1 MRFLLILIW
10 FVSFLS
16 CAPTTKEEQVKDW
29 LYYYDLG
36 MSALSAKNYSEAIAN
51 FFIATQKAP
60 NEPKVWNALGIAY
73 MEVFEYE
80 KAESAF
86 KRALEVDK
94 KFTEARL
101 NLGVMYFRKKD
112 YENALR
118 EIRTALAD
126 EAFPHKHIAFYY
138 LARIYKALDN
148 QNLYLE
154 NLRKATA
161 YNPMFFEAQLEL
173 ANAYEEMGD
182 YRSALDVYRN
192 LLNNG
197 INTPQIELSM
207 ARLLFYVEDY
217 ENAKLFIKRLI
228 ENKQADAG
236 QKAQAYELLSQIL
249 VKEQERLISR
259 NMASAQKERE
269 IPKANEKIQELP
281 PKEEP
286 ISREK
291 IANQTEPEVAKP
303 ERKAEHKPAEVQRE
317 RVFRIQLGAF
327 SSEERAKAWKE
338 RIEKE
343 LGIKDLMIVEQLGI
357 YRVLYG
363 SFKSRAEA
371 EAQVKRLRGYNLYG
385 FIVQD

>member
-1 MRFLLILIW
+1 
-10 FVSFLS
+10 
-16 CAPTTKEEQVKDW
+16 
-29 LYYYDLG
+29 
-36 MSALSAKNYSEAIAN
+36 
-51 FFIATQKAP
+51 
-60 NEPKVWNALGIAY
+60 
-73 MEVFEYE
+73 
-80 KAESAF
+80 
-86 KRALEVDK
+86 
-94 KFTEARL
+94 
-101 NLGVMYFRKKD
+101 MYFRKKD

-126 EAFPHKHIAFYY
+126 EPFPHKHIAFYY
-138 LARIYKALDN
+138 LARIYKAIDN

-197 INTPQIELSM
+197 IRTPQIELSM
-207 ARLLFYVEDY
+207 ARLLFYIEDY
-217 ENAKLFIKRLI
+217 ETAKLFIKRLI
-228 ENKQADAG
+228 ENKQADAS
-236 QKAQAYELLSQIL
+236 QRSQAYELLSQIL
-249 VKEQERLISR
+249 VKEQEMLIGRKMVST
-259 NMASAQKERE
+259 QKEGRNPRQRKNPE
-269 IPKANEKIQELP
+269 RP

-286 ISREK
+286 ITNR
-291 IANQTEPEVAKP
+291 TEPEITKP
-303 ERKAEHKPAEVQRE
+303 ERKTEHKPVEVQKE

-327 SSEERAKAWKE
+327 SSEDRAKAWKE
-338 RIEKE
+338 KIEKE
-343 LGIKDLMIVEQLGI
+343 LGIKELTIVEQLGI

-371 EAQVKRLRGYNLYG
+371 EAQIERLKGHNIYG

>member
-16 CAPTTKEEQVKDW
+16 CAPTIKEEQVKDW

-86 KRALEVDK
+86 RRALKLDK

-197 INTPQIELSM
+197 MNTPQIELNM
-207 ARLLFYVEDY
+207 ARLLFYTEDY

-228 ENKQADAG
+228 ESKQADAS

-249 VKEQERLISR
+249 VKEQERLISGK
-259 NMASAQKERE
+259 MASAQKERE
-269 IPKANEKIQELP
+269 ISKISKEKIT
-281 PKEEP
+281 
-286 ISREK
+286 
-291 IANQTEPEVAKP
+291 NQTEPEIAKP
-303 ERKAEHKPAEVQRE
+303 EGKTENKPAEVQRE

-343 LGIKDLMIVEQLGI
+343 LGINDLTIVEQLGI

>member
-10 FVSFLS
+10 FVFFLS
-16 CAPTTKEEQVKDW
+16 CAPATKEEQVKDW

-60 NEPKVWNALGIAY
+60 NEPKVWNSLGIAY

-86 KRALEVDK
+86 RKALGVDK

-138 LARIYKALDN
+138 LARIYKAIDN

-182 YRSALDVYRN
+182 YRSAIDVYRN

-217 ENAKLFIKRLI
+217 ENAKLFIKRLM
-228 ENKQADAG
+228 ENKQADAS
-236 QKAQAYELLSQIL
+236 QKSQAYELLNQIL

-259 NMASAQKERE
+259 KMASAQKERE
-269 IPKANEKIQELP
+269 ERKAEEKNQERP

-286 ISREK
+286 IT
-291 IANQTEPEVAKP
+291 NQTEPEITKP
-303 ERKAEHKPAEVQRE
+303 ERKTENKPAEVHRE

-338 RIEKE
+338 KIEKE
-343 LGIKDLMIVEQLGI
+343 LGIKELTIVEQLGI
-357 YRVLYG
+357 YRVFYG

-371 EAQVKRLRGYNLYG
+371 EAQVRRLRSYNLYG

>member
-1 MRFLLILIW
+1 
-10 FVSFLS
+10 
-16 CAPTTKEEQVKDW
+16 
-29 LYYYDLG
+29 
-36 MSALSAKNYSEAIAN
+36 
-51 FFIATQKAP
+51 
-60 NEPKVWNALGIAY
+60 
-73 MEVFEYE
+73 MEVYEYE

-86 KRALEVDK
+86 RKALEVDK

-118 EIRTALAD
+118 EIRTVLAD
-126 EAFPHKHIAFYY
+126 ESFPHKHIAFYY
-138 LARIYKALDN
+138 LARIYKAIDN

-197 INTPQIELSM
+197 IRTPQIELNM

-217 ENAKLFIKRLI
+217 ETAKLFIKRLM
-228 ENKQADAG
+228 ENKQADAS
-236 QKAQAYELLSQIL
+236 QRSQAYELLSQIL
-249 VKEQERLISR
+249 VREQEILIGR
-259 NMASAQKERE
+259 KMVSAQKERE
-269 IPKANEKIQELP
+269 EPKAEEKTKGRP

-286 ISREK
+286 ITNR
-291 IANQTEPEVAKP
+291 TEPEIAKP
-303 ERKAEHKPAEVQRE
+303 ERKTEHKPAEVQKE

-338 RIEKE
+338 KIEKE
-343 LGIKDLMIVEQLGI
+343 LGIKELTIVEQLGI

-371 EAQVKRLRGYNLYG
+371 EVQIERLKGYNLYG
-385 FIVQD
+385 LIVQD

>member
-1 MRFLLILIW
+1 MRLLLIFIW
-10 FVSFLS
+10 LVFLLS

-60 NEPKVWNALGIAY
+60 NEPKVWNSLGIAY

-86 KRALEVDK
+86 RKALEVDK
-94 KFTEARL
+94 NFTEARL

-197 INTPQIELSM
+197 IRTPQIELSM
-207 ARLLFYVEDY
+207 ARLLFYTEDY
-217 ENAKLFIKRLI
+217 ENAKLFIKRLM
-228 ENKQADAG
+228 ENKQADAS
-236 QKAQAYELLSQIL
+236 QRSQAYELLSQIL
-249 VKEQERLISR
+249 VKEQESLVSR
-259 NMASAQKERE
+259 KTASAQKERE
-269 IPKANEKIQELP
+269 ERKAEEKTQERP

-286 ISREK
+286 IT
-291 IANQTEPEVAKP
+291 NQTEPEITKP
-303 ERKAEHKPAEVQRE
+303 ESKTESKPVEVQKE

-338 RIEKE
+338 KLEKDFGIKE
-343 LGIKDLMIVEQLGI
+343 LTIVEQLGI

-371 EAQVKRLRGYNLYG
+371 EAQIKRLRGYNLYG

>member
-10 FVSFLS
+10 FVFFLS
-16 CAPTTKEEQVKDW
+16 CAPATKEDQAKNW

-36 MSALSAKNYSEAIAN
+36 LSALSAKNYSEAIAN

-86 KRALEVDK
+86 RRALGVDK

-197 INTPQIELSM
+197 IRTPQIELNM
-207 ARLLFYVEDY
+207 ARLLFYTEDY

-228 ENKQADAG
+228 ENKQADVS
-236 QKAQAYELLSQIL
+236 QRSQAYELLSQIL

-259 NMASAQKERE
+259 KMASAQKERE
-269 IPKANEKIQELP
+269 ITEVEEKKQELP

-286 ISREK
+286 VSKEK
-291 IANQTEPEVAKP
+291 ITNQTESEIAKA
-303 ERKAEHKPAEVQRE
+303 ERKTENEPAEVQRE

-338 RIEKE
+338 KIEKE
-343 LGIKDLMIVEQLGI
+343 LGIKDIMIVEHLGI
-357 YRVLYG
+357 HRVLYG

-371 EAQVKRLRGYNLYG
+371 EAQVRRLRSYNLYG

>member
-1 MRFLLILIW
+1 MRFLLIFIWLI
-10 FVSFLS
+10 FLLS
-16 CAPTTKEEQVKDW
+16 CAPATKEDQVKDW

-60 NEPKVWNALGIAY
+60 NEPKVWNSLGIAY
-73 MEVFEYE
+73 MEVYEYE

-86 KRALEVDK
+86 RKALEVDK

-118 EIRTALAD
+118 EIRTVLAD
-126 EAFPHKHIAFYY
+126 EPFPHKHIAFYY
-138 LARIYKALDN
+138 LARIYKALGN

-154 NLRKATA
+154 NLRKAAA

-197 INTPQIELSM
+197 MSTPQIELNM

-217 ENAKLFIKRLI
+217 ENAKLFMKRLM
-228 ENKQADAG
+228 ENKQADAS
-236 QKAQAYELLSQIL
+236 QRSQAYELLSQIL
-249 VKEQERLISR
+249 VKEQEMLIGR
-259 NMASAQKERE
+259 KMLSAQKERE
-269 IPKANEKIQELP
+269 EPKAEEKTKGRP

-286 ISREK
+286 ITNR
-291 IANQTEPEVAKP
+291 TEPEITKP
-303 ERKAEHKPAEVQRE
+303 ERKTEHKPAEVQKE

-327 SSEERAKAWKE
+327 YSEERAKAWKE
-338 RIEKE
+338 KIEKE
-343 LGIKDLMIVEQLGI
+343 LGIKELTIVEQLGI

-371 EAQVKRLRGYNLYG
+371 EAQIERLKGYNLYG

>member
-1 MRFLLILIW
+1 MRFLLIFIWLI
-10 FVSFLS
+10 FILS
-16 CAPTTKEEQVKDW
+16 CAPATKEDQAKNW

-60 NEPKVWNALGIAY
+60 NEPKVWNSLGIAY
-73 MEVFEYE
+73 MEVYEYE

-86 KRALEVDK
+86 RRALEVDK

-148 QNLYLE
+148 QDLYLE

-161 YNPMFFEAQLEL
+161 YNPMFFDAQLEL

-197 INTPQIELSM
+197 IRTPQIELNV
-207 ARLLFYVEDY
+207 ARLLFYAEDY
-217 ENAKLFIKRLI
+217 ENAKLFIKRLM
-228 ENKQADAG
+228 ENKQADAS
-236 QKAQAYELLSQIL
+236 QRSQAYELLSQIL

-259 NMASAQKERE
+259 KTASAQKEGEER
-269 IPKANEKIQELP
+269 KAEEKTQGLP

-286 ISREK
+286 IT
-291 IANQTEPEVAKP
+291 NQTVPEMAKP
-303 ERKAEHKPAEVQRE
+303 ERKTENKPAEVQKE

-338 RIEKE
+338 KLEKE
-343 LGIKDLMIVEQLGI
+343 WGIKDLTIVEHLGI
-357 YRVLYG
+357 YRVMYG

-371 EAQVKRLRGYNLYG
+371 EAQVKRLKGYNLYG

>member
-10 FVSFLS
+10 FVFFLS
-16 CAPTTKEEQVKDW
+16 CAPTTKEGQVKDW

-36 MSALSAKNYSEAIAN
+36 MSALYAKNYSEAIAN

-86 KRALEVDK
+86 KRALNVDK

-126 EAFPHKHIAFYY
+126 EPFPHKHIAFYY
-138 LARIYKALDN
+138 LARVYKAIDN
-148 QNLYLE
+148 KNLYLE

-197 INTPQIELSM
+197 IRTPQIELNM

-217 ENAKLFIKRLI
+217 ETAKLFIKRLI
-228 ENKQADAG
+228 ENKQADAS
-236 QKAQAYELLSQIL
+236 QRSQAYELLSQIL
-249 VKEQERLISR
+249 VKEQEMLIGR
-259 NMASAQKERE
+259 KMVSAQKERE
-269 IPKANEKIQELP
+269 ERKAEEKIQGRH

-286 ISREK
+286 ITD
-291 IANQTEPEVAKP
+291 QTEPEIAKP
-303 ERKAEHKPAEVQRE
+303 ERRTEHKPAEVQKE

-338 RIEKE
+338 KIEKE
-343 LGIKDLMIVEQLGI
+343 LGIKELTIVEQLGI

-371 EAQVKRLRGYNLYG
+371 EAQIARLKGYNLYG

>member
-1 MRFLLILIW
+1 MRFLLIFIW
-10 FVSFLS
+10 LVFFLS
-16 CAPTTKEEQVKDW
+16 CAPTTKEGQVKDW
-29 LYYYDLG
+29 LYYYDFG

-86 KRALEVDK
+86 RRALEVDK

-197 INTPQIELSM
+197 IRTPQIELNM
-207 ARLLFYVEDY
+207 ARLLFYTEDY

-228 ENKQADAG
+228 ENKQADAS

-259 NMASAQKERE
+259 KMASAQKERE
-269 IPKANEKIQELP
+269 ITEVEEKKQDLP

-286 ISREK
+286 VSKEK
-291 IANQTEPEVAKP
+291 ITNQTESEIAKA
-303 ERKAEHKPAEVQRE
+303 ERKTENEPAEVQRE

-327 SSEERAKAWKE
+327 SSKERARAWKE

-343 LGIKDLMIVEQLGI
+343 LGIKDLTIVEQLGI

-363 SFKSRAEA
+363 NFKSRAEA
-371 EAQVKRLRGYNLYG
+371 EAQVRRLRSYNLYG

>member
-1 MRFLLILIW
+1 MRFLLIFIW
-10 FVSFLS
+10 FVFFLS
-16 CAPTTKEEQVKDW
+16 CAPTTKEGQVKDW

-86 KRALEVDK
+86 RKALEVDK

-112 YENALR
+112 YENALK

-192 LLNNG
+192 LLSNG
-197 INTPQIELSM
+197 INTPQIELNM
-207 ARLLFYVEDY
+207 ARLLFYTEDY
-217 ENAKLFIKRLI
+217 ENAKLFIRRLI
-228 ENKQADAG
+228 ENKQTDAS
-236 QKAQAYELLSQIL
+236 QKSQAYELLSQIL

-259 NMASAQKERE
+259 KMASAQKEWE
-269 IPKANEKIQELP
+269 IPKANEKTQELP

-286 ISREK
+286 VSKEK
-291 IANQTEPEVAKP
+291 ITNQTEPEMAKP
-303 ERKAEHKPAEVQRE
+303 ERKAEHNPAEVQRE
-317 RVFRIQLGAF
+317 RIFRIQLGAF

-338 RIEKE
+338 KLEKE
-343 LGIKDLMIVEQLGI
+343 LGIKELKIVEQLGI

-371 EAQVKRLRGYNLYG
+371 EAQVRRLRGYNLYG

>member
-10 FVSFLS
+10 FVFLLS
-16 CAPTTKEEQVKDW
+16 CAPTTKEGRVKDW

-86 KRALEVDK
+86 RRALEVNK

-197 INTPQIELSM
+197 IRTPQIELNM
-207 ARLLFYVEDY
+207 ARLLFYTEDY

-228 ENKQADAG
+228 ENRQADAS

-249 VKEQERLISR
+249 IKEQERLISR
-259 NMASAQKERE
+259 KMAFAQKERE
-269 IPKANEKIQELP
+269 IPKANEKTQELP

-286 ISREK
+286 INNR
-291 IANQTEPEVAKP
+291 TEPEIAKP
-303 ERKAEHKPAEVQRE
+303 ERKTENKPTEVHRE

-343 LGIKDLMIVEQLGI
+343 LGIKDITIVEQLGI

-371 EAQVKRLRGYNLYG
+371 EAQIERLRGYNLYG

>member
-1 MRFLLILIW
+1 MRFLLIFIW
-10 FVSFLS
+10 LVFFLS
-16 CAPTTKEEQVKDW
+16 CAPATKEEHVKNW

-86 KRALEVDK
+86 RRALKVDK

-154 NLRKATA
+154 NLRKATV

-197 INTPQIELSM
+197 INTPQIELNM
-207 ARLLFYVEDY
+207 ARLLFYTEDY
-217 ENAKLFIKRLI
+217 ENAKLFIRRLI
-228 ENKQADAG
+228 ENKQADAS

-249 VKEQERLISR
+249 VKEQERLVSR
-259 NMASAQKERE
+259 KTAFAQKERE
-269 IPKANEKIQELP
+269 ERKAEEKTQGRP

-286 ISREK
+286 ITNR
-291 IANQTEPEVAKP
+291 TEPEITKP
-303 ERKAEHKPAEVQRE
+303 ERKTENKPAEVHRE

-338 RIEKE
+338 KLEKE
-343 LGIKDLMIVEQLGI
+343 LGTKDIMIVEHLGI

-371 EAQVKRLRGYNLYG
+371 EAQVRRLRGYNLYG

>member
-10 FVSFLS
+10 FVFFLS
-16 CAPTTKEEQVKDW
+16 CAPTTKEGQVKDW

-73 MEVFEYE
+73 MEVLEYE

-86 KRALEVDK
+86 RRALEVDK

-118 EIRTALAD
+118 EVRTALAD

-197 INTPQIELSM
+197 IRTPQIELNM

-228 ENKQADAG
+228 ENKQADAS

-259 NMASAQKERE
+259 KMASAQKERE
-269 IPKANEKIQELP
+269 EPKAEEKTQELP
-281 PKEEP
+281 LKEEP
-286 ISREK
+286 ITD
-291 IANQTEPEVAKP
+291 QTELEIAKP
-303 ERKAEHKPAEVQRE
+303 ERKTEHKPAEVQKE

-327 SSEERAKAWKE
+327 SSEERARAWKE

-371 EAQVKRLRGYNLYG
+371 QAQVRRLRSYNLYG

>member
-10 FVSFLS
+10 FVFLLS
-16 CAPTTKEEQVKDW
+16 CAPTTKEGQVKDW
-29 LYYYDLG
+29 LYYYDFG

-51 FFIATQKAP
+51 FFTATQKAP

-86 KRALEVDK
+86 RRALEVDK

-138 LARIYKALDN
+138 LARVYKAIDN

-154 NLRKATA
+154 NLKKATA

-197 INTPQIELSM
+197 IKTPQIELNM

-228 ENKQADAG
+228 ENKQADAS
-236 QKAQAYELLSQIL
+236 QRSQAYELLSQML
-249 VKEQERLISR
+249 VKEQEMLIGRKMISI
-259 NMASAQKERE
+259 QKERE
-269 IPKANEKIQELP
+269 EPKAEEKTKGRP

-286 ISREK
+286 ITNR
-291 IANQTEPEVAKP
+291 TEPEITKS
-303 ERKAEHKPAEVQRE
+303 ERKTEHKPVEVQKE

-327 SSEERAKAWKE
+327 SSEDVAKAWKE
-338 RIEKE
+338 KLEKE
-343 LGIKDLMIVEQLGI
+343 LGIKEITIVEQLGI

-371 EAQVKRLRGYNLYG
+371 EAQIERLKGYNLYG

>member
-10 FVSFLS
+10 LIFLLS
-16 CAPTTKEEQVKDW
+16 CAPATKEDQVKDW

-60 NEPKVWNALGIAY
+60 NEPKVWNSLGIAY
-73 MEVFEYE
+73 MEVYEYE

-86 KRALEVDK
+86 RKALEVDK

-126 EAFPHKHIAFYY
+126 ESFPHKHIAFYY
-138 LARIYKALDN
+138 LARIYKAIDN

-173 ANAYEEMGD
+173 ANAYEDMGD
-182 YRSALDVYRN
+182 YGYALDVYRN

-197 INTPQIELSM
+197 IRTPQIELNM

-217 ENAKLFIKRLI
+217 ETAKLFIKRLI
-228 ENKQADAG
+228 ENKQADAS
-236 QKAQAYELLSQIL
+236 QRSQAYELLSQIL
-249 VKEQERLISR
+249 VKEQEMLIGR
-259 NMASAQKERE
+259 KMVSAQNERE
-269 IPKANEKIQELP
+269 ERKAEEKTQERP

-286 ISREK
+286 ITNR
-291 IANQTEPEVAKP
+291 TEPEITKP
-303 ERKAEHKPAEVQRE
+303 ERKTEHKPAEVQKE

-338 RIEKE
+338 KIEKE
-343 LGIKDLMIVEQLGI
+343 LGIKELTIVEQLGI

-371 EAQVKRLRGYNLYG
+371 EAQIERLKGYNLYG
-385 FIVQD
+385 LIVQD

>member
-1 MRFLLILIW
+1 MRFLLIFIW
-10 FVSFLS
+10 LVFLFS
-16 CAPTTKEEQVKDW
+16 CAPTTKEDQTKDW

-60 NEPKVWNALGIAY
+60 NEPKVWNSLGIAY
-73 MEVFEYE
+73 MEVSEYE
-80 KAESAF
+80 KAKSAF
-86 KRALEVDK
+86 RKALEVDK

-118 EIRTALAD
+118 EIKTALAD
-126 EAFPHKHIAFYY
+126 ESFPHKHIAFYY
-138 LARIYKALDN
+138 LARIYKAIDN

-197 INTPQIELSM
+197 IRTPQIELNM

-217 ENAKLFIKRLI
+217 ENAKLFIKRLM
-228 ENKQADAG
+228 ENKQADAS
-236 QKAQAYELLSQIL
+236 QRSQAYELLSQIL
-249 VKEQERLISR
+249 VKEQEMLIGRKMIST
-259 NMASAQKERE
+259 QKERE
-269 IPKANEKIQELP
+269 EPKVEEKNQELP

-286 ISREK
+286 ITNR
-291 IANQTEPEVAKP
+291 TEPEITKP
-303 ERKAEHKPAEVQRE
+303 ERKTEHKPAEVQKE

-327 SSEERAKAWKE
+327 SSEDRAKAWKE
-338 RIEKE
+338 KLEKE
-343 LGIKDLMIVEQLGI
+343 LGIKELTIVEQLGI

-363 SFKSRAEA
+363 SFRSRAEA
-371 EAQVKRLRGYNLYG
+371 EAQVQRLKGYNLYG

>member
-1 MRFLLILIW
+1 MRFLLIFIW
-10 FVSFLS
+10 LVFLFS
-16 CAPTTKEEQVKDW
+16 CASTTKEDQTKNW

-60 NEPKVWNALGIAY
+60 NEPKVWNSLGIAY
-73 MEVFEYE
+73 MEVYEYE

-86 KRALEVDK
+86 RKALEVDK
-94 KFTEARL
+94 NFTEARL

-118 EIRTALAD
+118 EIKTVLAD
-126 EAFPHKHIAFYY
+126 ESFPHKHISFYY
-138 LARIYKALDN
+138 LARVYKAIDN

-197 INTPQIELSM
+197 IRTPQIELSM

-217 ENAKLFIKRLI
+217 ENAKLFIKRLM
-228 ENKQADAG
+228 ENKQADAS
-236 QKAQAYELLSQIL
+236 QRSQAYELLSQIL
-249 VKEQERLISR
+249 VKEQEMLIGRKMIST
-259 NMASAQKERE
+259 QKERE
-269 IPKANEKIQELP
+269 EPKAEEKTQERP

-286 ISREK
+286 ITNR
-291 IANQTEPEVAKP
+291 TESEITKP
-303 ERKAEHKPAEVQRE
+303 ERKTEHKPVEVQKE

-327 SSEERAKAWKE
+327 SSEDRAKVWKE
-338 RIEKE
+338 KIEKE
-343 LGIKDLMIVEQLGI
+343 LGIKELTIVEQLGI

-371 EAQVKRLRGYNLYG
+371 EAQVQRLKSYNLYG

>member
-10 FVSFLS
+10 FVFFLS
-16 CAPTTKEEQVKDW
+16 CAPTTKEGRVKDW

-60 NEPKVWNALGIAY
+60 NEPKVWNSLGIAY

-86 KRALEVDK
+86 RKALEVDRN
-94 KFTEARL
+94 FTEARL

-126 EAFPHKHIAFYY
+126 EPFPHKHIAFYY

-173 ANAYEEMGD
+173 ASAYEDMGG
-182 YRSALDVYRN
+182 L
-192 LLNNG
+192 
-197 INTPQIELSM
+197 
-207 ARLLFYVEDY
+207 
-217 ENAKLFIKRLI
+217 
-228 ENKQADAG
+228 
-236 QKAQAYELLSQIL
+236 
-249 VKEQERLISR
+249 
-259 NMASAQKERE
+259 
-269 IPKANEKIQELP
+269 
-281 PKEEP
+281 
-286 ISREK
+286 
-291 IANQTEPEVAKP
+291 
-303 ERKAEHKPAEVQRE
+303 
-317 RVFRIQLGAF
+317 
-327 SSEERAKAWKE
+327 
-338 RIEKE
+338 
-343 LGIKDLMIVEQLGI
+343 
-357 YRVLYG
+357 
-363 SFKSRAEA
+363 
-371 EAQVKRLRGYNLYG
+371 
-385 FIVQD
+385 

>member
-10 FVSFLS
+10 FISFLS

-60 NEPKVWNALGIAY
+60 KEPKVWNALGIAY

-86 KRALEVDK
+86 RRALEVDK

-112 YENALR
+112 YEKALR

-126 EAFPHKHIAFYY
+126 EAFPHKHVAFYY

-197 INTPQIELSM
+197 INTPQIELSI
-207 ARLLFYVEDY
+207 ARLLFYTEDY

-228 ENKQADAG
+228 ENKQADAS

-249 VKEQERLISR
+249 IKEQERLISR
-259 NMASAQKERE
+259 KMAFVQKDREER
-269 IPKANEKIQELP
+269 KAEERTQELP
-281 PKEEP
+281 PKEKP
-286 ISREK
+286 ISNR
-291 IANQTEPEVAKP
+291 TEPEIAKP
-303 ERKAEHKPAEVQRE
+303 ERKTEHKPVEVKKE

-338 RIEKE
+338 KLKKE
-343 LGIKDLMIVEQLGI
+343 FGINDLMIVEHLGI

-371 EAQVKRLRGYNLYG
+371 EAQVRRLRGYNLYG

>member
-10 FVSFLS
+10 LIFFLS
-16 CAPTTKEEQVKDW
+16 CAPATKEGQVKDW
-29 LYYYDLG
+29 LYHYDLG
-36 MSALSAKNYSEAIAN
+36 LSALSAKNYSEAIAN

-60 NEPKVWNALGIAY
+60 NEPKAWNALGIAY

-86 KRALEVDK
+86 RRALEVDK

-126 EAFPHKHIAFYY
+126 EAFHHKHIAFYY

-154 NLRKATA
+154 NLRKATT

-182 YRSALDVYRN
+182 YKSALDVYRN

-207 ARLLFYVEDY
+207 ARLMFYTEDY

-228 ENKQADAG
+228 ENKQVDVS

-259 NMASAQKERE
+259 KTASAQKERE
-269 IPKANEKIQELP
+269 ITKVEEKKQELT

-286 ISREK
+286 ITNR
-291 IANQTEPEVAKP
+291 TEPEITKP
-303 ERKAEHKPAEVQRE
+303 ERKTENKPAEVQRK

-371 EAQVKRLRGYNLYG
+371 EAQVQRLRGYNLYG

>member
-10 FVSFLS
+10 FVFFLS

-73 MEVFEYE
+73 MEVSEYE

-86 KRALEVDK
+86 RRALEVDK

-197 INTPQIELSM
+197 INTPQIELNM
-207 ARLLFYVEDY
+207 ARLLFYTEDY

-228 ENKQADAG
+228 ENKQADAS
-236 QKAQAYELLSQIL
+236 QKSQAYELLNQIL
-249 VKEQERLISR
+249 VKEHERLISR
-259 NMASAQKERE
+259 KRASAQKERE
-269 IPKANEKIQELP
+269 IPKVKERNQELT

-286 ISREK
+286 ITNRTK
-291 IANQTEPEVAKP
+291 PEIAKP
-303 ERKAEHKPAEVQRE
+303 ERKTENKPAEVQKE

-338 RIEKE
+338 KIEKE
-343 LGIKDLMIVEQLGI
+343 LGINDLTIVEQLGI

-371 EAQVKRLRGYNLYG
+371 EAQVQRLKGYNLYG

>member
-1 MRFLLILIW
+1 MRFLLILTW
-10 FVSFLS
+10 FVFFLS
-16 CAPTTKEEQVKDW
+16 CAPTTKEGQVKDW

-51 FFIATQKAP
+51 FFVATQKAP
-60 NEPKVWNALGIAY
+60 NKPKVWNSLGIAY

-86 KRALEVDK
+86 RRALEVDK

-118 EIRTALAD
+118 EIKTALAD

-182 YRSALDVYRN
+182 YRSALDVHRN
-192 LLNNG
+192 LLSNG
-197 INTPQIELSM
+197 INTPQIELNM
-207 ARLLFYVEDY
+207 ARLLFYTEDY

-228 ENKQADAG
+228 ENKQADAS
-236 QKAQAYELLSQIL
+236 QKSQAYELLSQIL

-259 NMASAQKERE
+259 KIASAQKERE
-269 IPKANEKIQELP
+269 EPKAEEKTQERP

-286 ISREK
+286 IT
-291 IANQTEPEVAKP
+291 NQTEPEITKP
-303 ERKAEHKPAEVQRE
+303 ESKTESKPVEVQKE

-338 RIEKE
+338 KLEKE
-343 LGIKDLMIVEQLGI
+343 LGIKELTIVEHLGI
-357 YRVLYG
+357 YRVFYG

-371 EAQVKRLRGYNLYG
+371 EAQVRRLRVYNLYG

>member
-1 MRFLLILIW
+1 MRFLLIFIWLI
-10 FVSFLS
+10 FLLS
-16 CAPTTKEEQVKDW
+16 CAPATKEDQVKDW

-60 NEPKVWNALGIAY
+60 NEPKVWNSLGISY
-73 MEVFEYE
+73 MEVSEYE

-86 KRALEVDK
+86 RKALEVDK

-126 EAFPHKHIAFYY
+126 ESFPHKHIAFYY
-138 LARIYKALDN
+138 LARIYKAIDN

-173 ANAYEEMGD
+173 ANAYEDMGD
-182 YRSALDVYRN
+182 YGYALDVYRN

-197 INTPQIELSM
+197 IRTPQIELSM
-207 ARLLFYVEDY
+207 ARLLFYIEDY
-217 ENAKLFIKRLI
+217 ENAKLFIKRLM
-228 ENKQADAG
+228 ENKQADAS
-236 QKAQAYELLSQIL
+236 QRSQAYELLNQIL
-249 VKEQERLISR
+249 VKEQEMLIGRKMVST
-259 NMASAQKERE
+259 QKERE
-269 IPKANEKIQELP
+269 EPKAEEKTQERP

-286 ISREK
+286 ITNR
-291 IANQTEPEVAKP
+291 TEPEITKP
-303 ERKAEHKPAEVQRE
+303 ERKTEHKPVEVQKE

-327 SSEERAKAWKE
+327 SSEDRAKAWKE
-338 RIEKE
+338 KIEKE
-343 LGIKDLMIVEQLGI
+343 LGIKELTIVEQLGI

-371 EAQVKRLRGYNLYG
+371 EAQIERLKGYNLYG

>member
-10 FVSFLS
+10 FVFFLS
-16 CAPTTKEEQVKDW
+16 CAPATKEEQAKNW

-60 NEPKVWNALGIAY
+60 NEPKVWNSLGITY
-73 MEVFEYE
+73 TEVYEYE

-86 KRALEVDK
+86 RKAIEVDK

-138 LARIYKALDN
+138 LARVYKAIDN
-148 QNLYLE
+148 QDLYLE

-182 YRSALDVYRN
+182 YRSALGVYRN

-197 INTPQIELSM
+197 IRTPQIELSM
-207 ARLLFYVEDY
+207 ARLLFYTEDY

-228 ENKQADAG
+228 ENKQADAN
-236 QKAQAYELLSQIL
+236 QKTQAYELLSQIL
-249 VKEQERLISR
+249 VKEQEMLIGR
-259 NMASAQKERE
+259 KMVSAQKERE
-269 IPKANEKIQELP
+269 EPKADEKTQERP

-286 ISREK
+286 ITNR
-291 IANQTEPEVAKP
+291 TEPEITKP
-303 ERKAEHKPAEVQRE
+303 ERKTEHKPVEVQKE

-343 LGIKDLMIVEQLGI
+343 LGIKELTIVEQLGI

-371 EAQVKRLRGYNLYG
+371 EAQIKRLRGYNLYG

>member
-10 FVSFLS
+10 LVFFLS

-29 LYYYDLG
+29 LYHYDLG

-73 MEVFEYE
+73 MEVSEYE

-86 KRALEVDK
+86 RRALEVDK

-173 ANAYEEMGD
+173 ANAYEEMRD

-207 ARLLFYVEDY
+207 ARLLFYTEDY

-228 ENKQADAG
+228 ENKQADAS
-236 QKAQAYELLSQIL
+236 QKSQAYELLNQIL

-259 NMASAQKERE
+259 KMASSQKERE
-269 IPKANEKIQELP
+269 IPKVEERNQELT

-286 ISREK
+286 ISKEK
-291 IANQTEPEVAKP
+291 ITNQTEPEIAEP
-303 ERKAEHKPAEVQRE
+303 ERKTENKPAEVQKE
-317 RVFRIQLGAF
+317 HVFKIQLGAF
-327 SSEERAKAWKE
+327 SSEESAKAWKE
-338 RIEKE
+338 KLEKE
-343 LGIKDLMIVEQLGI
+343 LGINNLTIVEKLGI

-371 EAQVKRLRGYNLYG
+371 EAQVQRLKGYNLYG

>member
-1 MRFLLILIW
+1 MRFLLIFIWLI
-10 FVSFLS
+10 FILS
-16 CAPTTKEEQVKDW
+16 CASATKEEDQTKNW

-51 FFIATQKAP
+51 FFVATKKAH
-60 NEPKVWNALGIAY
+60 NEPKVWNSLGIAY

-80 KAESAF
+80 KAEFAF
-86 KRALEVDK
+86 RKALEVDK
-94 KFTEARL
+94 KFTDARL

-112 YENALR
+112 YENALM

-138 LARIYKALDN
+138 LARIYKAIDN

-161 YNPMFFEAQLEL
+161 YNPIFFEAQLEL

-197 INTPQIELSM
+197 IRTPQIELSM

-217 ENAKLFIKRLI
+217 ETAKLFIKSLI
-228 ENKQADAG
+228 ENKQADAS

-249 VKEQERLISR
+249 VKEQEKLIGKGTV
-259 NMASAQKERE
+259 ATQKEQDK
-269 IPKANEKIQELP
+269 PKAENLQKRP
-281 PKEEP
+281 DEP
-286 ISREK
+286 
-291 IANQTEPEVAKP
+291 KP
-303 ERKAEHKPAEVQRE
+303 ERKTEHKPAEVQKE

-327 SSEERAKAWKE
+327 SSEDRAKAWKE
-338 RIEKE
+338 KIEKE
-343 LGIKDLMIVEQLGI
+343 LGIKGLTIVEQLGI

-363 SFKSRAEA
+363 SFKSRSEA
-371 EAQVKRLRGYNLYG
+371 EAQIEQLKGHNIYG

>member
-1 MRFLLILIW
+1 MRFLLIFIWLI
-10 FVSFLS
+10 FLLS
-16 CAPTTKEEQVKDW
+16 CASATKEDQTKNW

-60 NEPKVWNALGIAY
+60 NEPKVWNSLGISY
-73 MEVFEYE
+73 MEVSEYE

-86 KRALEVDK
+86 RKALEVDK

-126 EAFPHKHIAFYY
+126 ESFPHKHIAFYY
-138 LARIYKALDN
+138 LARIYKAIDN

-173 ANAYEEMGD
+173 ANAYEDMGD
-182 YRSALDVYRN
+182 YGYALDVYRN

-197 INTPQIELSM
+197 IRTPQIELSM
-207 ARLLFYVEDY
+207 ARLLFYIEDY
-217 ENAKLFIKRLI
+217 ENAKLFIKRLM
-228 ENKQADAG
+228 ENKQADAS
-236 QKAQAYELLSQIL
+236 QRSQAYELLNQIL
-249 VKEQERLISR
+249 VKEQEMLIGRKMVST
-259 NMASAQKERE
+259 QKERE
-269 IPKANEKIQELP
+269 EPKAEEKTQERP

-286 ISREK
+286 ITNR
-291 IANQTEPEVAKP
+291 TEPEITKP
-303 ERKAEHKPAEVQRE
+303 ERKTEHKPVEVQKE

-327 SSEERAKAWKE
+327 SSEDRAKAWKE
-338 RIEKE
+338 KIEKE
-343 LGIKDLMIVEQLGI
+343 LGIKELTIVEQVGI

-371 EAQVKRLRGYNLYG
+371 EAQIERLKGYNLYG

>member
-10 FVSFLS
+10 FIFFLS
-16 CAPTTKEEQVKDW
+16 CAPTTKEGQVKDW
-29 LYYYDLG
+29 PYYYDLG
-36 MSALSAKNYSEAIAN
+36 MSALYAKNYSEAIAN

-60 NEPKVWNALGIAY
+60 KEPKVWNALGIAY

-86 KRALEVDK
+86 RRALEVDK

-118 EIRTALAD
+118 EIRAALAD

-197 INTPQIELSM
+197 MNTPQIELSM

-228 ENKQADAG
+228 ENKQADAS

-259 NMASAQKERE
+259 KMAFAQKERD
-269 IPKANEKIQELP
+269 IPKVEEKTQELTP
-281 PKEEP
+281 REEP
-286 ISREK
+286 IIKEK
-291 IANQTEPEVAKP
+291 ITNQTEPEMAKP
-303 ERKAEHKPAEVQRE
+303 ERKTENKPAEVHKE

-343 LGIKDLMIVEQLGI
+343 LGINDLTIVQQLGI

-371 EAQVKRLRGYNLYG
+371 EAQIERLKGYNLYG

>member
-1 MRFLLILIW
+1 MRFMLIFIW
-10 FVSFLS
+10 LVFLLS
-16 CAPTTKEEQVKDW
+16 CATATKEEQVKDW

-60 NEPKVWNALGIAY
+60 NEPKVWNSLGIAY
-73 MEVFEYE
+73 MEVSEYE

-86 KRALEVDK
+86 RKTLEVDK

-118 EIRTALAD
+118 EIKTALAD

-154 NLRKATA
+154 NLRKATV

-207 ARLLFYVEDY
+207 ARLLFYTEDY

-228 ENKQADAG
+228 ENKQADAS

-259 NMASAQKERE
+259 KAASTQGERE
-269 IPKANEKIQELP
+269 ERKAEEKTQERP

-286 ISREK
+286 IT
-291 IANQTEPEVAKP
+291 NQTEPEITKP
-303 ERKAEHKPAEVQRE
+303 ESKTESKPVEVQKE

-338 RIEKE
+338 KLEKDFGIKE
-343 LGIKDLMIVEQLGI
+343 LTIVEQLGI

-371 EAQVKRLRGYNLYG
+371 EAQIKRLRGYNLYG

>member
-1 MRFLLILIW
+1 
-10 FVSFLS
+10 
-16 CAPTTKEEQVKDW
+16 
-29 LYYYDLG
+29 
-36 MSALSAKNYSEAIAN
+36 
-51 FFIATQKAP
+51 
-60 NEPKVWNALGIAY
+60 

-86 KRALEVDK
+86 RRALEVDK

-112 YENALR
+112 YEKALR

-126 EAFPHKHIAFYY
+126 EAFLHKHVAFYY

-148 QNLYLE
+148 HNLYLE

-182 YRSALDVYRN
+182 YESALDVYRN

-197 INTPQIELSM
+197 IRTPQIELNM
-207 ARLLFYVEDY
+207 ARLLFYTEDY
-217 ENAKLFIKRLI
+217 ENAKLFIRRLI
-228 ENKQADAG
+228 ENKQADAS

-259 NMASAQKERE
+259 KMASERPSKE
-269 IPKANEKIQELP
+269 K
-281 PKEEP
+281 P
-286 ISREK
+286 ITNR
-291 IANQTEPEVAKP
+291 IEPEMIKP
-303 ERKAEHKPAEVQRE
+303 ERKTEHKPLEVQKE

-327 SSEERAKAWKE
+327 SSKERAKAWKE
-338 RIEKE
+338 KIEKE
-343 LGIKDLMIVEQLGI
+343 LGIKDIMIVEQLGI

-363 SFKSRAEA
+363 SFRSRAEA
-371 EAQVKRLRGYNLYG
+371 EAQVRRLRSYNLYG

>member
-1 MRFLLILIW
+1 
-10 FVSFLS
+10 
-16 CAPTTKEEQVKDW
+16 
-29 LYYYDLG
+29 

-86 KRALEVDK
+86 RRALEVDK

-118 EIRTALAD
+118 EIKTALAD

-197 INTPQIELSM
+197 IRTPQIELNM

-228 ENKQADAG
+228 ENKQADAS
-236 QKAQAYELLSQIL
+236 QRSQAYELLSQIL
-249 VKEQERLISR
+249 IKEQERLISR
-259 NMASAQKERE
+259 KMVSAQKERE
-269 IPKANEKIQELP
+269 ERKAEEKTKGRP

-286 ISREK
+286 ITNR
-291 IANQTEPEVAKP
+291 TEPEITKP
-303 ERKAEHKPAEVQRE
+303 ERKTEHNPAEVQKE
-317 RVFRIQLGAF
+317 RIFRIQLCAF

-338 RIEKE
+338 KIEKE
-343 LGIKDLMIVEQLGI
+343 LGIRELTIVEQLGI
-357 YRVLYG
+357 YRVFYG

-371 EAQVKRLRGYNLYG
+371 EAQIERLKGYNLYG
-385 FIVQD
+385 LIVQD

>member
-10 FVSFLS
+10 FVFFLS
-16 CAPTTKEEQVKDW
+16 CAPTTKEGQVKDW

-73 MEVFEYE
+73 MEVLEYE

-86 KRALEVDK
+86 RRALEVDK

-101 NLGVMYFRKKD
+101 NLGVMYFRTKD
-112 YENALR
+112 YEKALR

-138 LARIYKALDN
+138 LARVYKAIDN

-207 ARLLFYVEDY
+207 ARLLFYTEDY
-217 ENAKLFIKRLI
+217 ETAKLFIKRLI

-259 NMASAQKERE
+259 KMASAQKEME
-269 IPKANEKIQELP
+269 EPKAEEKTQDRP

-286 ISREK
+286 IT
-291 IANQTEPEVAKP
+291 NQTEPEIAKP
-303 ERKAEHKPAEVQRE
+303 ERKTENKPVEVQKE
-317 RVFRIQLGAF
+317 RAFRIQLGAF
-327 SSEERAKAWKE
+327 SSEDRAKAWKE
-338 RIEKE
+338 KLEKE
-343 LGIKDLMIVEQLGI
+343 LGINGLTIVEQLGI

-371 EAQVKRLRGYNLYG
+371 EAQVRRLRSYNLYG

>member
-10 FVSFLS
+10 FVFLFS
-16 CAPTTKEEQVKDW
+16 CASATKEDQTKNW

-60 NEPKVWNALGIAY
+60 NEPKVWNSLGIAY
-73 MEVFEYE
+73 MEVSEYE

-86 KRALEVDK
+86 RRALEVDK

-118 EIRTALAD
+118 EIKTTLAD

-138 LARIYKALDN
+138 LARVYKAIDN
-148 QNLYLE
+148 QDLYLE

-197 INTPQIELSM
+197 IRTPQIELNM
-207 ARLLFYVEDY
+207 ARLLFYTEDY

-228 ENKQADAG
+228 ENKQADAS
-236 QKAQAYELLSQIL
+236 QKSQAYELLSQIL
-249 VKEQERLISR
+249 VKEQEMLIGR
-259 NMASAQKERE
+259 KMVSAQKEIE
-269 IPKANEKIQELP
+269 EPKAEEKSQERP

-286 ISREK
+286 ISS
-291 IANQTEPEVAKP
+291 QTEPEITKP
-303 ERKAEHKPAEVQRE
+303 ERKTENKPAEVQKE

-327 SSEERAKAWKE
+327 SSEDRAKAWKE
-338 RIEKE
+338 KIEKE
-343 LGIKDLMIVEQLGI
+343 LGIKELTIVEQLGI

-371 EAQVKRLRGYNLYG
+371 EAQIERLKGYNLYG

>member
-1 MRFLLILIW
+1 
-10 FVSFLS
+10 
-16 CAPTTKEEQVKDW
+16 
-29 LYYYDLG
+29 

-60 NEPKVWNALGIAY
+60 NEPKVWNSLGIAY

-94 KFTEARL
+94 NFTEARL

-126 EAFPHKHIAFYY
+126 EPFPHKHIAFYY
-138 LARIYKALDN
+138 LARIYKAIDN
-148 QNLYLE
+148 QDLYLE

-182 YRSALDVYRN
+182 YRSAIDVYRN

-197 INTPQIELSM
+197 IRTPQIELSM

-217 ENAKLFIKRLI
+217 ETAKLFIKRLM
-228 ENKQADAG
+228 ENKQADAS
-236 QKAQAYELLSQIL
+236 QRSQAYELLSQIL
-249 VKEQERLISR
+249 VKEQEMLIGRKMVST
-259 NMASAQKERE
+259 QKERE
-269 IPKANEKIQELP
+269 ELKAEEKTQGRP

-286 ISREK
+286 ITNR
-291 IANQTEPEVAKP
+291 TEPEITKP
-303 ERKAEHKPAEVQRE
+303 ERKTEHKPAEVQKE

-338 RIEKE
+338 KIEKE
-343 LGIKDLMIVEQLGI
+343 LGIKELTIVEQLGI

-371 EAQVKRLRGYNLYG
+371 EAQIERLKGYNLYG

>member
-10 FVSFLS
+10 FVFFLS

-86 KRALEVDK
+86 RRALEVDK

-112 YENALR
+112 YENALK
-118 EIRTALAD
+118 EIKTALAD

-138 LARIYKALDN
+138 LARIYKAFDN

-197 INTPQIELSM
+197 INTPQIELNM
-207 ARLLFYVEDY
+207 ARLLFYTEDY

-228 ENKQADAG
+228 ENKQANVS
-236 QKAQAYELLSQIL
+236 QKSQAYELLNQIL
-249 VKEQERLISR
+249 VKEHKRLISR
-259 NMASAQKERE
+259 KMASAQKERE
-269 IPKANEKIQELP
+269 TPKVKEINQELT

-286 ISREK
+286 ITNR
-291 IANQTEPEVAKP
+291 TEPEIAKP
-303 ERKAEHKPAEVQRE
+303 ERKTEHKPAEVQKE

-338 RIEKE
+338 KIEKE
-343 LGIKDLMIVEQLGI
+343 LGIKELTIVEQLGI

-371 EAQVKRLRGYNLYG
+371 EAQVQKLKGYNLYG